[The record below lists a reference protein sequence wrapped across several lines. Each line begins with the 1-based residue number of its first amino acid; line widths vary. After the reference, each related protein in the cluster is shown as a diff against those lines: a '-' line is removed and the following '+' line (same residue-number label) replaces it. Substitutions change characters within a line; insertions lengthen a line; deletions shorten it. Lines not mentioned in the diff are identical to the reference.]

1 MFAAKKI
8 GWTLAAVITGMVS
21 IQGVSNAADTPEE
34 AAIEYRQAAYTM
46 IRHHF
51 SAMGDMVKGDTE
63 FNAETFKQDADTLA
77 NLSHYPINGFID
89 GSYTGDT
96 DAKPEIAENMDDF
109 REKMKNFQVEA
120 ANLAS
125 AAESGDMGQIK
136 PQFGKVG
143 QSCKACHDSYREK
156 D

>member
-8 GWTLAAVITGMVS
+8 GWALAAIIAGTVSFQGIT
-21 IQGVSNAADTPEE
+21 QAADTPEE
-34 AAIEYRQAAYTM
+34 AAIKYRQSAYTM

-51 SAMGDMVKGDTE
+51 SAMGDMVKGTTE
-63 FNAETFKQDADTLA
+63 FNAETFKQNADALATLS
-77 NLSHYPINGFID
+77 LYPINGFID

-96 DAKPEIAENMDDF
+96 EAKPSIAENMDDF
-109 REKMKNFQVEA
+109 KEKMKTFQVEA
-120 ANLAS
+120 ANLAT
-125 AAESGDMGQIK
+125 AAESGEMDQIK

-143 QSCKACHDSYREK
+143 QSCKACHDSYREE